1 MDLSH
6 SNKGEINSLNKQEHA
21 SVKPQELAEASIMH
35 KCSGNKAINKRKLSH
50 ISNQQ
55 LAVKIC
61 NIFLKLSKI
70 TLKLPRFKFFC
81 RGILWPYKPRKNS
94 PVAWQVHPH
103 PSSCTKT
110 TSGEKQFKFL
120 FTPFAFCTWLSLR
133 NINIITTT
141 PFPSSAISST
151 LRFSWSGST
160 WHIKLCRESP
170 CPNQVLIKFWKFSYQ
185 AVLLNNFNFIKS
197 ITQCCV

>member
-6 SNKGEINSLNKQEHA
+6 SNKGEINSLHKQGHA
-21 SVKPQELAEASIMH
+21 RVKPQGLAEASIMH
-35 KCSGNKAINKRKLSH
+35 KCFGNKAINKRKLSH

-70 TLKLPRFKFFC
+70 TFKPHRFRFVC
-81 RGILWPYKPRKNS
+81 SGILWPYKPLKNS

-103 PSSCTKT
+103 LSSYTKT
-110 TSGEKQFKFL
+110 TSGEKWFKFL

-141 PFPSSAISST
+141 LFPSSAISST
-151 LRFSWSGST
+151 LRFSWSGSI
-160 WHIKLCRESP
+160 WHIKLCRESLH
-170 CPNQVLIKFWKFSYQ
+170 PNQVLIKSWKFS
-185 AVLLNNFNFIKS
+185 
-197 ITQCCV
+197 